1 VLEYCP
7 FGDLFGVFK
16 KVTKNMELA
25 LKKKEIAHYYL
36 AQVLEGIAYLHSMG
50 LIHRDIKLEN
60 IVIGAD
66 LNAKL
71 VDFGT
76 AKPLKI

>member
-1 VLEYCP
+1 
-7 FGDLFGVFK
+7 
-16 KVTKNMELA
+16 
-25 LKKKEIAHYYL
+25 
-36 AQVLEGIAYLHSMG
+36 MG

-76 AKPLKI
+76 AKPIKM